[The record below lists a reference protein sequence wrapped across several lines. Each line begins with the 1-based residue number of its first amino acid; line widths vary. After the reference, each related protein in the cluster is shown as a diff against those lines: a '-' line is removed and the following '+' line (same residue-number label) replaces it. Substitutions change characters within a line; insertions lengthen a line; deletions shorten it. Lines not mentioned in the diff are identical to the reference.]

1 MTTLINRTKA
11 FAAQSNT
18 KFKLVVG
25 HGALNGTYE
34 RLPEDTYIIFLSKP
48 GHLIAKSSITQ
59 HPQMFRH
66 SYLRNAISGV
76 LPRWS
81 IQPTRLGRWKEH
93 VYGPGNVYP
102 DMIINFFDH
111 TMTGA
116 RIPGTPFNRLA
127 GVTTINANRTDTYFK
142 GSTANLSNIIRFR
155 GKGIYI
161 VGACR
166 ASPERSLAGAMG
178 SFIRNLRST
187 GGNQTSLR
195 RMGPTD
201 PGRNRAA
208 QTHENTQA
216 RVAAHKRVS
225 NFPNRNTPSKKM
237 RTTLFTFA
245 PGIPT
250 PAPLRRRTPATT
262 ARRRTPAASTT
273 RRPRNLRR
281 I

>member
-1 MTTLINRTKA
+1 MTTLINRTQA

-25 HGALNGTYE
+25 HGALSGTYE

-48 GHLIAKSSITQ
+48 GHLISQGSITQ
-59 HPQMFRH
+59 HPQMRRH

-76 LPRWS
+76 LPRWA
-81 IQPTRLGRWKEH
+81 IQPTRLKMWKEH

-111 TMTGA
+111 TMTGL
-116 RIPGTPFNRLA
+116 RTQGTPFNRLA
-127 GVTTINANRTDTYFK
+127 GVTTINTNRTTTHFK
-142 GSTANLSNIIRFR
+142 GTTANLSNIIRFR

-161 VGACR
+161 VAACR
-166 ASPERSLAGAMG
+166 ASPERSFAGAM
-178 SFIRNLRST
+178 SAFRRNIRWT

-208 QTHENTQA
+208 QAHENKQA
-216 RVAAHKRVS
+216 RTAAHKRIS

-237 RTTLFTFA
+237 KPMFTFA

-250 PAPLRRRTPATT
+250 PASLRRRTPATT
-262 ARRRTPAASTT
+262 T
-273 RRPRNLRR
+273 RRPRTLRR

>member
-1 MTTLINRTKA
+1 MATLINRTKA
-11 FAAQSNT
+11 LAAQSNT

-25 HGALNGTYE
+25 HGALTGTYE

-48 GHLIAKSSITQ
+48 GHLISQGSITQ

-76 LPRWS
+76 LPKWS
-81 IQPTRLGRWKEH
+81 IQPTRLGMWKEH
-93 VYGPGNVYP
+93 VYGPANLYP

-111 TMTGA
+111 TVRGLRTQ
-116 RIPGTPFNRLA
+116 GTPYNNVS
-127 GVTTINANRTDTYFK
+127 GVHAINANRKVTYFK

-161 VGACR
+161 VAACR
-166 ASPERSLAGAMG
+166 ASPERSFAGAMG
-178 SFIRNLRST
+178 SFRRNIRST
-187 GGNQTSLR
+187 RGNQTSLR

-201 PGRNRAA
+201 PARNRAA
-208 QTHENTQA
+208 QLHENKQA
-216 RVAAHKRVS
+216 RMAAHKRMS

-237 RTTLFTFA
+237 KPMFMFA
-245 PGIPT
+245 PGLPT
-250 PAPLRRRTPATT
+250 PAAST
-262 ARRRTPAASTT
+262 RRRTPAASTRRRTPAAST
-273 RRPRNLRR
+273 RRPRTLRQ